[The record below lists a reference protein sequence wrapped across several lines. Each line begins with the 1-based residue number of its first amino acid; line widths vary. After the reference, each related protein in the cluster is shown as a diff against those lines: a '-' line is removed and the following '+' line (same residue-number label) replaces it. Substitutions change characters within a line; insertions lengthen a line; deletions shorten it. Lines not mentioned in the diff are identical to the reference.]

1 MSISLRQLQRVTAIF
16 VASLLLA
23 ACAGAGAASNAT
35 TGNETV
41 KVERGTLRVNVNGSG
56 TVQPEQSA
64 ALNFGSNGTVDK
76 VLVKEGQAVKKGD
89 ILATLDSSDLDQ
101 QVLQMEANL
110 ETAQARLE
118 QAKTGNAK
126 EEDKRAAKAGIDI
139 AKAQLEKAKTG
150 NVTQA
155 DIDAAQAQINQAQAQ
170 LRKVQQGGTQAD
182 IDAAQAQVN
191 QAKAQLRK
199 ARQNGTQADID
210 AAQAQVDQAQAQ
222 LRKVKQ
228 GGTQAD
234 IDAAQAQVNQ
244 AKAQL
249 RKLQQGGTPADI
261 AAAQAQVNQA
271 QAQYDKLVTP
281 ATPSDIEIAQAAV
294 RQAQA
299 QLEAAKLNRD
309 KTTLKAPF
317 DGVVTA
323 VNVSSGD
330 TVGAAAANAPITMV
344 DARQRHVDV
353 SIAESD
359 VAQVQPEQLAQVTLD
374 ALGSEPITGTV
385 TYIAPSATVVQNVTT
400 YTIRVA
406 LPQDNP
412 AIRVGMSASVAI
424 GVAEKKDVLLIP
436 SSAVRTEG
444 NKHIVR
450 LKTGSSGKTDTFV
463 DTQIRTGL
471 ANDVQTEVVSGL
483 KEGDVIAA
491 LGVQPVKG

>member
-89 ILATLDSSDLDQ
+89 VLATLDSSDLDQ

-170 LRKVQQGGTQAD
+170 LRKVQ
-182 IDAAQAQVN
+182 
-191 QAKAQLRK
+191 
-199 ARQNGTQADID
+199 
-210 AAQAQVDQAQAQ
+210 
-222 LRKVKQ
+222 Q

-450 LKTGSSGKTDTFV
+450 LKTGSSGKTDTFM
-463 DTQIRTGL
+463 DTPIRTGL

>member
-1 MSISLRQLQRVTAIF
+1 MSISLRQLQRFGALS

-23 ACAGAGAASNAT
+23 ACASVGAASNAT

-41 KVERGTLRVNVNGSG
+41 KVERGTLRVNVNGNG

-64 ALNFGSNGTVDK
+64 ELNFSSNGTIDK
-76 VLVKEGQAVKKGD
+76 VLVKEGAAVKKGD
-89 ILATLDSSDLDQ
+89 VLATLDPRDLDQ

-126 EEDKRAAKAGIDI
+126 EEDKRAAKASIDI

-150 NVTQA
+150 NVT
-155 DIDAAQAQINQAQAQ
+155 
-170 LRKVQQGGTQAD
+170 R
-182 IDAAQAQVN
+182 
-191 QAKAQLRK
+191 
-199 ARQNGTQADID
+199 ADID

-222 LRKVKQ
+222 LRKARQGGTQADIDVAQAQINQAKAQLRKARQSGTQADIDAAQAQVDQANAQLRKVRQ

-234 IDAAQAQVNQ
+234 IDAAQAQINQ
-244 AKAQL
+244 ARAKL
-249 RKLQQGGTPADI
+249 VKLQEGGTPADI
-261 AAAQAQVNQA
+261 EAAQAQVNQA
-271 QAQYDKLVTP
+271 QAQYDKLLTP
-281 ATPSDIEIAQAAV
+281 ATPSDLAIAQAAV

-299 QLEAAKLNRD
+299 QVAAAKLDRD
-309 KTTLKAPF
+309 RTTLKAPF

-330 TVGAAAANAPITMV
+330 TVGAAAANAPITVV

-353 SIAESD
+353 SVAESD
-359 VAQVQPEQLAQVTLD
+359 VAQIRPEQLAQVTLD

-400 YTIRVA
+400 YTIRVD
-406 LPQDNP
+406 LPEDNP

-436 SSAVRTEG
+436 NSAVRTEG

-450 LKTGSSGKTDTFV
+450 LKTGSSGKNDTFA

-471 ANDVQTEVVSGL
+471 ANDVQTEVISGL

-491 LGVQPVKG
+491 LGVPPVKE